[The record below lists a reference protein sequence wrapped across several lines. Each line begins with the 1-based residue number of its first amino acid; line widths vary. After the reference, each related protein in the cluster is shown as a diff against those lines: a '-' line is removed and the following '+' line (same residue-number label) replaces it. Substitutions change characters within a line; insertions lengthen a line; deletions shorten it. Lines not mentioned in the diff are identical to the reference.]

1 MKKTLS
7 KKNPYYI
14 SKERR
19 LELEHFCKQYH
30 EWKQQLRCMTGDIS
44 SSIINITPDSRVTDR
59 IERTIELREELV
71 HKIEIVEQ
79 AARMVVDCKGVK
91 LCNALSN
98 DILYS
103 AVNGVKYSVLSANKR
118 VYCGERQFYEYL
130 RQFYYILGILRS

>member
-19 LELEHFCKQYH
+19 LELEHFCRQYN
-30 EWKQQLRCMTGDIS
+30 EWKQELRSLTGDIS
-44 SSIINITPDSRVTDR
+44 KSVITITSDKRDIHNFERIIEKRAEI
-59 IERTIELREELV
+59 IY
-71 HKIEIVEQ
+71 KIEMVER
-79 AARMVVDCKGVK
+79 AAYMVVNCKGER
-91 LCNALSN
+91 LCNALSG

-103 AVNGVKYSVLSANKR
+103 VVNGIKYSKLSANHR

-130 RQFYYILGILRS
+130 RQFYYILGKLRS